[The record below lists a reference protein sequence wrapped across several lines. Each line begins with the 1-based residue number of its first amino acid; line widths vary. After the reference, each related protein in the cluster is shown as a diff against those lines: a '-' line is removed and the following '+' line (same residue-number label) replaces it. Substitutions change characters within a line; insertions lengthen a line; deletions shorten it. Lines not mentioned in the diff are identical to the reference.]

1 MTWKIIKLSL
11 KSIFNNK
18 MRSFLTMLGIIIG
31 VMAVVI
37 LVSITKGAASGIT
50 DSISD
55 MGSQLITASVT
66 DSETT
71 VSAEDVESLSSYP
84 AIESVAP
91 VITASE
97 TVKKGSNTGNYS
109 IVGITPDYFT
119 VRDIDI
125 QRGRQIADSDIEWNT
140 SVCILGTEAATDL
153 FGTWDAVNG
162 TVIIGDSIYKV
173 IGVLEE
179 QGSSL
184 TGSDDSK
191 IFIPYSTSGRITGQK
206 GVSSF
211 YVKASGEGT
220 VNSAVNSIE
229 AFLLQAT
236 RDEEAYTVSNQSDVL
251 DTMDDVTDT
260 MSLLLAGIAAISL
273 LVGGIGIMNI
283 MLVSVTERTRE
294 IGRPR
299 RPDRAGVVCLCS
311 RILRL
316 CRRFPGGHRLDG
328 RVRRDRLLYPH
339 RSRVRK
345 LSRREGVTPAADRR
359 AASGSLGKERRK
371 TVNLYWQFP
380 LSSATSADFTLVAI
394 IPNTPN
400 R

>member
-84 AIESVAP
+84 AIESAAP

-140 SVCILGTEAATDL
+140 SVCILGTEAAT
-153 FGTWDAVNG
+153 A
-162 TVIIGDSIYKV
+162 K
-173 IGVLEE
+173 
-179 QGSSL
+179 SSSP
-184 TGSDDSK
+184 T
-191 IFIPYSTSGRITGQK
+191 
-206 GVSSF
+206 
-211 YVKASGEGT
+211 
-220 VNSAVNSIE
+220 
-229 AFLLQAT
+229 LL
-236 RDEEAYTVSNQSDVL
+236 
-251 DTMDDVTDT
+251 
-260 MSLLLAGIAAISL
+260 
-273 LVGGIGIMNI
+273 
-283 MLVSVTERTRE
+283 
-294 IGRPR
+294 
-299 RPDRAGVVCLCS
+299 
-311 RILRL
+311 
-316 CRRFPGGHRLDG
+316 
-328 RVRRDRLLYPH
+328 
-339 RSRVRK
+339 
-345 LSRREGVTPAADRR
+345 PAA
-359 AASGSLGKERRK
+359 
-371 TVNLYWQFP
+371 
-380 LSSATSADFTLVAI
+380 
-394 IPNTPN
+394 
-400 R
+400 